1 MLNKFN
7 FMLLNKNYLKTF
19 WKFYLLRKPKLILT
33 ILLTLFIG
41 FWINKIINKYS
52 VVFTSN
58 QLSNYDGQI
67 AINFI
72 YFQCIKPILL
82 YIGGI
87 IIINK
92 I

>member
-1 MLNKFN
+1 
-7 FMLLNKNYLKTF
+7 MLLNKNYLKTF

-33 ILLTLFIG
+33 ILLTLVIY
-41 FWINKIINKYS
+41 FWISRIMGKYAFFFVSESHLSDVSIN
-52 VVFTSN
+52 V
-58 QLSNYDGQI
+58 
-67 AINFI
+67 AINFV
-72 YFQCIKPILL
+72 YFQCIKPILI

>member
-1 MLNKFN
+1 MI
-7 FMLLNKNYLKTF
+7 NKNYLQTF

-33 ILLTLFIG
+33 ILLTLSIG
-41 FWINKIINKYS
+41 FWLNEIIDKYS
-52 VVFTSN
+52 IVFAASNHLSTS
-58 QLSNYDGQI
+58 DGQV

-72 YFQCIKPILL
+72 YFQCIKPILI
-82 YIGGI
+82 YIGGV